1 MDFKLQRSRTKSVLL
16 HLKKIPRKNTNDEL
30 VSEKIHAGAL
40 QNWSIERFYSF
51 EYAKKMTCF
60 ENFEIRAWPLPSSL
74 YSVLS
79 YLLWLCVGQRSAL
92 VWFILNWLVFCHQI
106 RIVEEI
112 LIFVIALD
120 MSMVSSTKPVSIAI
134 WDKWIINTIFCFI
147 LTKGFQ
153 TDFDISLN

>member
-30 VSEKIHAGAL
+30 VSEKNPRRRLANLI
-40 QNWSIERFYSF
+40 NF

-79 YLLWLCVGQRSAL
+79 YLPWLCVGQRSAL